1 MPAHKEK
8 YNRIKL
14 VMVEKEVGV
23 EELSRAISKHPQ
35 SVIAYRNNTMQPT
48 LKTLFAIA
56 KALQVSPCE
65 LLAIPS

>member
-1 MPAHKEK
+1 
-8 YNRIKL
+8 
-14 VMVEKEVGV
+14 MVEKEMGV
-23 EELSRAISKHPQ
+23 EELSRAIDKHPQ